1 MNFRTKNHAN
11 ALKKSYF
18 CAQRLTVTKAAQ
30 LKAHLLPGQVYRRND
45 LEKWSNSV
53 DRHIEELRHEGT
65 LQKVAAGMYYY
76 PNQTSFGSAPPA
88 DQVLV
93 RSYLKDDRFLITSPN
108 DYNKLGVGTTQL
120 YNKVVVYNYKR
131 SGEVKL
137 GNRVFT
143 FHRTPYFPPAV
154 SFEFLLVDLVN
165 RLDQVAEDTS
175 DILSRIKKKVTS
187 MDLFALSEAVRLYG
201 TVRTR
206 KFFSPLLP
214 NN

>member
-1 MNFRTKNHAN
+1 M
-11 ALKKSYF
+11 
-18 CAQRLTVTKAAQ
+18 TKAAE
-30 LKAHLLPGQVYRRND
+30 LKAHLQPGQVYRRND
-45 LEKWSNSV
+45 LGKWSNAV
-53 DRHIEELRHEGT
+53 DRHLEELRHDGT

-76 PNQTSFGSAPPA
+76 PKQTSFGAAPPA

-143 FHRTPYFPPAV
+143 FHRTPYFPSAV

-165 RLDQVAEDTS
+165 RLAEVAEDTS
-175 DILSRIKKKVTS
+175 DILNRIKKKMPS
-187 MDLFALSEAVRLYG
+187 MDLPALSEAVRLYG
-201 TVRTR
+201 AVRTK
-206 KFFSPLLP
+206 KFFSSLLS